1 VSTIPTP
8 FIGGSES
15 PRKQSTEKQVLAPPF
30 HPGETEAEEATTIEV
45 MEVEPVGTEERTAAD
60 VEEIAAVPA
69 ESDIPDF
76 LFGPDGAEPEDDE
89 EVVADE
95 EPKPLVSLEELAE
108 QAQALQQGELGDRI
122 RALVAELGSD
132 AAEVAI
138 ARAFAAGYLAARDRE
153 EK

>member
-15 PRKQSTEKQVLAPPF
+15 PRKQTAEKQVLAPPF

-45 MEVEPVGTEERTAAD
+45 AEVEPVGTEERAAPD

-69 ESDIPDF
+69 EKDIPDF
-76 LFGPDGAEPEDDE
+76 LLGPDGAEPEDE
-89 EVVADE
+89 EVVAEE
-95 EPKPLVSLEELAE
+95 EPKPLISLEELAE

-132 AAEVAI
+132 AAEVAV